1 MCVCVCVCLWVAGGG
16 QEGLVPEPED
26 ESEGQLSPQVRRY
39 HPNHRSLSHDAA
51 HVPLVRCIDHQL
63 MSPHIMRYGQ
73 GGARVAEGI
82 PPERP
87 SGGPG
92 TAASASAGPSVTER
106 LLQVSHP
113 LRCISAL
120 APCFPH
126 GVVAVV
132 PVAGYL
138 SLRVY
143 SDIAGVLCAC
153 SGLRRRSSCSTRT

>member
-1 MCVCVCVCLWVAGGG
+1 MCVCLWVAGGG

-26 ESEGQLSPQVRRY
+26 DSEGQLSPQVRGY

-51 HVPLVRCIDHQL
+51 HVPLVRCIEHQL

-120 APCFPH
+120 APCLPH

-132 PVAGYL
+132 P
-138 SLRVY
+138 LRAIYFYVY
-143 SDIAGVLCAC
+143 ILTLRGCLLCAC
-153 SGLRRRSSCSTRT
+153 SGLRRRRSCSTRT

>member
-51 HVPLVRCIDHQL
+51 HVPLVRCIEHQL

-73 GGARVAEGI
+73 GGAQVAEGV

-106 LLQVSHP
+106 LLQVSHS
-113 LRCISAL
+113 CCSISRLGAHMGCGIGIYL
-120 APCFPH
+120 H
-126 GVVAVV
+126 VTRTSMAVV
-132 PVAGYL
+132 WAGETVA
-138 SLRVY
+138 R
-143 SDIAGVLCAC
+143 C
-153 SGLRRRSSCSTRT
+153 GLDQ